1 MTNRN
6 KSGRY
11 VPPQRPEVHVLPG
24 GDVPVT
30 YFNLVAAIVAVGGK
44 TPGATPGSGRP
55 KWTTARA
62 NDHLPGWHEQPKI
75 HKREAAPAAKPAKPA
90 AAPKR

>member
-11 VPPQRPEVHVLPG
+11 VPPQRPEVKLSPG
-24 GDVPVT
+24 GGVSVSF
-30 YFNLVAAIVAVGGK
+30 FNLLSAVITAGGK
-44 TPGATPGSGRP
+44 PPGATPGSGRS

-62 NDHLPGWHEQPKI
+62 NDHLPGRHEQPKI

>member
-11 VPPQRPEVHVLPG
+11 VPPKRPAVAVVSG
-24 GDVPVT
+24 GDASAA
-30 YFNLVAAIVAVGGK
+30 YFNLLAAIITVGGK
-44 TPGATPGSGRP
+44 PPGATPGSGRP
-55 KWTTARA
+55 KWTTARD
-62 NDHLPGWHEQPKI
+62 NDHLPGRHEQPKI
-75 HKREAAPAAKPAKPA
+75 HKREAAPAAKPV

>member
-11 VPPQRPEVHVLPG
+11 VPPQPPVVQVLPG

-30 YFNLVAAIVAVGGK
+30 YFNLLSAVRTAGGK
-44 TPGATPGSGRP
+44 ASGATPGSGRS

-62 NDHLPGWHEQPKI
+62 NDHLPGRHEQPKI